1 MGTSLPRYL
10 EMKMYQALRERCYD
24 RIVVTGEYARTAPL
38 EEVFQGEKT
47 DKDFNWQRPTTL
59 LVGKELHIRCFPGND
74 HVEHYAELIA
84 TFLEIQHRN
93 GHRSLTLPSNV
104 VYIPPSCSDTQ
115 KALHATNLKDLPPH
129 VDTVVLG
136 LVHRL
141 DRLTGGAEWQGGSDG
156 CFGWVV
162 RKFNDRL
169 VAFVGCRPSFWGD
182 IASEI
187 VHYLAASKRISE
199 VLYFGKLG
207 SVKKGIRP
215 NNYLA
220 TGSSSYVSGQLVM
233 WQNALEPSVN
243 LVAPEHTIFGTHIT
257 LGSVLH
263 ETRDWLGELPASVD
277 FVDPEIGMIA

>member
-10 EMKMYQALRERCYD
+10 EMKMHQALRERCYD
-24 RIVVTGEYARTAPL
+24 RIVVTGAYARTAPL

-47 DKDFNWQRPTTL
+47 DKDFNWQRPTAL

-74 HVEHYAELIA
+74 H
-84 TFLEIQHRN
+84 
-93 GHRSLTLPSNV
+93 
-104 VYIPPSCSDTQ
+104 
-115 KALHATNLKDLPPH
+115 
-129 VDTVVLG
+129 
-136 LVHRL
+136 
-141 DRLTGGAEWQGGSDG
+141 
-156 CFGWVV
+156 VV

-182 IASEI
+182 IAGEI

-277 FVDPEIGMIA
+277 FVDPEIGMMAQAAVRSGIGVSYLHIISDNVAEKYHEDLSNERKKSVLVGRSSLYEVVQDVL